1 MLAASEVAPPLSKG
15 VADPSSDG
23 ECPQASPTVKKGF
36 DMDAPVLTYSLD
48 YPEPHAFGDLATVR
62 LLRPVVTDDG
72 QEVPEGAEGT
82 VVGVWGEG
90 AVYEVEFA
98 VGLATVEVGNL
109 DAVKSGE

>member
-1 MLAASEVAPPLSKG
+1 M
-15 VADPSSDG
+15 
-23 ECPQASPTVKKGF
+23 
-36 DMDAPVLTYSLD
+36 
-48 YPEPHAFGDLATVR
+48 R